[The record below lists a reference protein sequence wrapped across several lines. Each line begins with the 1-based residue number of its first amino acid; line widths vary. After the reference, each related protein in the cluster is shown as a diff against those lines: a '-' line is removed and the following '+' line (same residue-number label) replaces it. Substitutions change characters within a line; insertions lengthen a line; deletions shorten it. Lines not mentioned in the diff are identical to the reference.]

1 MSIGEL
7 IGFLA
12 RLRGAHCN
20 VGKGHQK
27 RGHIDAPRIEEMPPT
42 MPPNFLGVNGKRW

>member
-7 IGFLA
+7 VGFLA
-12 RLRGAHCN
+12 RLRGSYCN

-27 RGHIDAPRIEEMPPT
+27 QGAY
-42 MPPNFLGVNGKRW
+42 